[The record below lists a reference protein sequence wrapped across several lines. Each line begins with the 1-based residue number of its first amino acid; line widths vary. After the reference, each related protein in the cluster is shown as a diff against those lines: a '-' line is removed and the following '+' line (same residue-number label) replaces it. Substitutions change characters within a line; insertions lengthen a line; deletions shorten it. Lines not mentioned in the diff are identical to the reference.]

1 MPARAGLSDVAKV
14 WYTNFVG
21 NGTCTHYARPA
32 GHLLARKLILANF
45 LIFTAC
51 LRQFVGMW
59 GIGYVTSSLF

>member
-1 MPARAGLSDVAKV
+1 MPARAGVSDFAKV
-14 WYTNFVG
+14 RCG
-21 NGTCTHYARPA
+21 NHVKAGQRMVFARPA
-32 GHLLARKLILANF
+32 GHLLARKLTLANF

>member
-1 MPARAGLSDVAKV
+1 MPAQAGVVDVAKV
-14 WYTNFVG
+14 RCTNCVG
-21 NGTCTHYARPA
+21 NGKCTHYAWPA
-32 GHLLARKLILANF
+32 GHLLARKLTLANF